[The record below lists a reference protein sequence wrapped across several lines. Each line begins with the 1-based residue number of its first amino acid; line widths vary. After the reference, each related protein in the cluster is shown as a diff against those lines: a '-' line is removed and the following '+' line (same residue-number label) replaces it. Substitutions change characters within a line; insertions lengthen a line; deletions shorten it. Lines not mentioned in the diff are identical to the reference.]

1 MIIRCPYCDRYTQH
15 TEVAVHRHA
24 HRYQCSVCKLA
35 RMINTMERAELLAEV
50 AHRPPRS
57 IGRYLA

>member
-35 RMINTMERAELLAEV
+35 RMINTTERAELLAEV